1 MNWEGQTPNPPA
13 IPTQPNRMPEIPEVN
28 DNLSWMSAHYG
39 QPMDGWMVRVYGQ
52 PNCCTCSCFHR
63 QLA

>member
-1 MNWEGQTPNPPA
+1 MNWEGQTPNTPA

-39 QPMDGWMVRVYGQ
+39 QPMDG
-52 PNCCTCSCFHR
+52 
-63 QLA
+63 